1 MARRRKVERETFEY
15 AAMMRRML
23 RAHGRRVADADPED
37 LTDLIALRDDLEA
50 AIADAVRGQR
60 EQHGRSWADIAR
72 GLGTTRQN
80 AQQRYGR
87 VEAVAS

>member
-1 MARRRKVERETFEY
+1 MSRRKVERETSDY
-15 AAMMRRML
+15 LGMVRRVI
-23 RAHGRRVADADPED
+23 RSAGRRVAEGDEVD
-37 LTDLIALRDDLEA
+37 LAELLKLRESVEE

-60 EQHGRSWADIAR
+60 EQYGRSWAYIAL

-87 VEAVAS
+87 AAS

>member
-60 EQHGRSWADIAR
+60 EQHGRSWSDIAR